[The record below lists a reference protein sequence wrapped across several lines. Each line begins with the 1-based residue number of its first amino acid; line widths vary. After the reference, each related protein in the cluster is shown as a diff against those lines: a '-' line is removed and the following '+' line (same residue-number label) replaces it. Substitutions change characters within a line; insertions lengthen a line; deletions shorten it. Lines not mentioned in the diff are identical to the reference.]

1 MLDPSDVV
9 VSEEVDKVSYWSSR
23 FGTEM
28 TINSVSKERQC
39 PLRPTGPHNSWMMSC
54 QAFKLFKCL

>member
-9 VSEEVDKVSYWSSR
+9 ISEEVDKVSYWSSR

-28 TINSVSKERQC
+28 TINSVSKESVLC
-39 PLRPTGPHNSWMMSC
+39 DLLVHTTHG
-54 QAFKLFKCL
+54 